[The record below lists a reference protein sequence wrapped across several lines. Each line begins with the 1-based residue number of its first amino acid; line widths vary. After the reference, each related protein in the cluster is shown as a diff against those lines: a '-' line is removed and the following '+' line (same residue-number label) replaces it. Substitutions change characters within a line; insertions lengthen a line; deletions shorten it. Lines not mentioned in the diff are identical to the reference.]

1 MSLYPTYGD
10 RYGDGDGVIVDK
22 NPWKYMAV
30 LESKYKVKTSSIG
43 EAKVY
48 LEADAGK
55 LLYGDSS
62 YTWTMISDSY
72 VKEAINNV
80 KKRLN

>member
-1 MSLYPTYGD
+1 
-10 RYGDGDGVIVDK
+10 
-22 NPWKYMAV
+22 MAV
-30 LESKYKVKTSSIG
+30 LESKDKVKTSSIG

-48 LEADAGK
+48 LGADVGK

-62 YTWTMISDSY
+62 YTWTTSSDSY

-80 KKRLN
+80 KKRLK